1 MKTLVAYFTQT
12 GNTGKVAEAIFSEI
26 TGDKDM
32 LAIGDL
38 ENLDGYDLVF
48 YGFPIQAGHPA
59 KDAADFLVLNGAGKK
74 VALFATHG
82 APESADRVGPWLDG
96 MRTLVAASGAE
107 LLGLFNCQGEASQQI
122 TEFLLNSD
130 NPEMQQY
137 GKEAALAK
145 GFPDEAGL
153 EKAREYAREILAAL

>member
-12 GNTGKVAEAIFSEI
+12 GNTKQVAEAIFSEI
-26 TGDKDM
+26 AGDKEM
-32 LAIGDL
+32 LSVGEL

-74 VALFATHG
+74 IALFATHG
-82 APESADRVGPWLDG
+82 APESADRVGPWLEG
-96 MRTLVAASGAE
+96 TRTLAIAAGAE
-107 LLGLFNCQGEASQQI
+107 LLGLFHCQGEASQQI

-130 NPEMQQY
+130 NPELQQY
-137 GKEAALAK
+137 GREAAKAK